1 MRTLILVDIQ
11 VDFMPGGA
19 LEVSGG
25 DKIIP
30 VVNSIIPKFD
40 LVIATQDW
48 HPENH
53 KSFASNHP
61 GRKEFETIKLGGMDQ
76 TLWPDHCVQGTRGA
90 EFHTDLQTNR
100 IEAVFRKGMES
111 KIDSY
116 SGFFDNGHKKTTGL
130 AGYLREKGAGEIFF
144 CGLAGDICVYY
155 SLIDALEQG
164 FETGYIED
172 GSMPLDPEGFEKIR
186 KDMIARGAKIITS
199 SEI

>member
-1 MRTLILVDIQ
+1 MKTLILVDLQ

-48 HPENH
+48 HPKDH
-53 KSFASNHP
+53 KSFTSNHP
-61 GRKEFETIKLGGMDQ
+61 GRENFETIELGDLLQ
-76 TLWPDHCVQGTRGA
+76 TLWPDHCIQGTPGA
-90 EFHTDLQTNR
+90 EFHPDLHTNR
-100 IEAVFRKGMES
+100 IEAVFRKGMEPE
-111 KIDSY
+111 IDSY

-130 AGYLREKGAGEIFF
+130 AGYLREKGAREIFF

-155 SLIDALEQG
+155 SLMDALEQG
-164 FETGYIED
+164 FEALYIED
-172 GSMPLDPEGFEKIR
+172 CSMPLDPEGFENMKKHI
-186 KDMIARGAKIITS
+186 ISRGAKIINS
-199 SEI
+199 SDI